1 MKKTAI
7 LSILLS
13 LCMVVTLLTG
23 IPASAAMFDLDS
35 YADIPTHIEP
45 NENGYNY
52 YFFTMEE
59 AGTLTVTGN
68 TSFELGSRD
77 DDSKYGFTEYDM
89 GGTVSLQ
96 VVAGERMKLTYGY
109 NDKGID
115 LVVTFEAG
123 VAEEPGEGG
132 EDDGVDTSVLD
143 GVYNV
148 VFSGSMV
155 VFKVTFN
162 NGVMT
167 VEKVENV
174 GNDVSGTY
182 NYTVVDGIPV
192 ADCNGAFTISKNAA
206 GNLTF
211 QPSGFAVAMDMVK
224 IAELGG
230 DEGGEGGEGDEGDTE
245 AVGVDGVYNAVF
257 SGSMVTYKLTFNNG
271 TLTVEKVENVGNDVS
286 GTYTYT
292 VVDGIPVVDC
302 DGAFA
307 ISQNPAGNL
316 TFQPSGF
323 MMPMELVRI
332 GDVEGGD
339 EPVNPPATT
348 EPITVWGPDHMNEE
362 FSNGSIA
369 AGQTQEYLIYDIV
382 KGDLVITGSNLTVV
396 FNGETYT
403 TSRWNNTIT
412 IPVSE
417 EDLINLDENDCGYAA
432 LSVSSSQ
439 GANYTVKFEFPL
451 GHGQNPENLDNL
463 LKVPTILPADNV
475 DGYYYTWTADFTGT
489 LTLYMNQGIE
499 GVIVDLTIYDE
510 GWNNHASLYSWETE
524 TLSDSLTI
532 EVEEGV
538 EYTIYV
544 IEYPDEDGNKKGGN
558 IIFSNRE
565 ELTATGAQD
574 DPFTLEEGDMD
585 LIMEAGKSSDGFYYT
600 YMATGNGILTVTIQN
615 WDGTRLII
623 SGMTDQG
630 NGVYT
635 LEVESG
641 KMYTINTWLMS
652 DAACDMDLTV
662 TFTDE
667 SEIEYELGTEQNP
680 EAIDSIDGLEFTMNN
695 SGYYYVWTA
704 TESGTLVI
712 TLNTDAT
719 FGYNVLVNGESLYGN
734 GNTLEIDVQEGDEI
748 VVVNT
753 MSPAASSNTT
763 VTLSSAFDNGEVE
776 DGPIVPAGDYTFVV
790 FAMMVMSMAALVVL
804 VSKKR
809 AF

>member
-13 LCMVVTLLTG
+13 LCMVVTLLSGVNATATEIEAREAETSG
-23 IPASAAMFDLDS
+23 AFEVTTTDTYWFAPDDLHSFTAPTSGTYTFTVPAGLGMQSKESRES
-35 YADIPTHIEP
+35 YGMPEVDFY
-45 NENGYNY
+45 ENQEGG
-52 YFFTMEE
+52 
-59 AGTLTVTGN
+59 ATLTV
-68 TSFELGSRD
+68 
-77 DDSKYGFTEYDM
+77 
-89 GGTVSLQ
+89 
-96 VVAGERMKLTYGY
+96 
-109 NDKGID
+109 D
-115 LVVTFEAG
+115 LAAEETFEFYVG
-123 VAEEPGEGG
+123 SIEKNTWTITWTCVPGEVGG
-132 EDDGVDTSVLD
+132 DVGDDEPTIDTSVLD

-148 VFSGSMV
+148 VFSGSTV
-155 VFKVTFN
+155 LFKVTFN

-192 ADCNGAFTISKNAA
+192 VDCNGAFAISK
-206 GNLTF
+206 
-211 QPSGFAVAMDMVK
+211 
-224 IAELGG
+224 
-230 DEGGEGGEGDEGDTE
+230 
-245 AVGVDGVYNAVF
+245 
-257 SGSMVTYKLTFNNG
+257 
-271 TLTVEKVENVGNDVS
+271 
-286 GTYTYT
+286 
-292 VVDGIPVVDC
+292 
-302 DGAFA
+302 
-307 ISQNPAGNL
+307 NPAGNL
-316 TFQPSGF
+316 TFQLSGF
-323 MMPMELVRI
+323 AMTMDMVKIADLS
-332 GDVEGGD
+332 GDEGGD

-417 EDLINLDENDCGYAA
+417 EDLINLDENDCSYAA

-510 GWNNHASLYSWETE
+510 GWNNHASLYSSETE

-538 EYTIYV
+538 EYTIFV
-544 IEYPDEDGNKKGGN
+544 VEYPDEDGNKKGGN

-600 YMATGNGILTVTIQN
+600 YMATGNGILTVAIQN
-615 WDGTRLII
+615 WDGTSLII
-623 SGMTDQG
+623 SGMTNQG

-776 DGPIVPAGDYTFVV
+776 DEPIVPAGDYTFVV